1 MLYDRLIK
9 KDTYTDSI
17 TPLLAEA
24 IILAVLVNLASKYIG
39 GWLRVDGGVLSV
51 TLFSLLAMAALSV
64 LYRRQRRNLSI
75 EDRQK
80 PAEFGSILSLVFFA
94 QFLFWDA
101 ARMADFN
108 KWILIGVGALP
119 FLAGVG
125 FTEMLDKVIRQKRRT
140 EELLRHFNHAQRE
153 RTAAQAN
160 HTDAFEAPRGEN
172 ARSEAELVQRV
183 RISLRA
189 VIQGKLDLERQP
201 AIFFIIIESIL
212 SAQKSVS
219 QMEIFTVCR
228 VLSKEPLSSNFSGL
242 IYESMAKFVSLHQDA
257 RNVMLLTDGRSG
269 WTIVETPAP
278 ADDPG

>member
-39 GWLRVDGGVLSV
+39 GWLRVNGGVLSV
-51 TLFSLLAMAALSV
+51 TLFSLLAMVALSV

-80 PAEFGSILSLVFFA
+80 PAEFGSVLSLVFFA

-101 ARMADFN
+101 ARMAEFN

-125 FTEMLDKVIRQKRRT
+125 FTEMLDQVLRQKRRT
-140 EELLRHFNHAQRE
+140 QELMRHFDQAQR
-153 RTAAQAN
+153 AVAQAN
-160 HTDAFEAPRGEN
+160 HADAFEAPRGEN
-172 ARSEAELVQRV
+172 ARSEAELIQRA

-219 QMEIFTVCR
+219 QMEIFAVCH
-228 VLSKEPLSSNFSGL
+228 VLSKEPLSSNLSGL
-242 IYESMAKFVSLHQDA
+242 IYESMAKFVTLHQDA
-257 RNVMLLTDGRSG
+257 RNVMLLTDGGSG

>member
-51 TLFSLLAMAALSV
+51 TLFSLLAMTALSV

-80 PAEFGSILSLVFFA
+80 PAEFGSVLSLVFFA

-101 ARMADFN
+101 ARMAEFN
-108 KWILIGVGALP
+108 KWILLGVGALP

-125 FTEMLDKVIRQKRRT
+125 FTEMLDQVLRQKRRT
-140 EELLRHFNHAQRE
+140 EELMRHFDQAQRA
-153 RTAAQAN
+153 AAQAN
-160 HTDAFEAPRGEN
+160 HADAFEAPRGEN
-172 ARSEAELVQRV
+172 ARSEAELIQRA

-219 QMEIFTVCR
+219 QMEIFAVCR

-242 IYESMAKFVSLHQDA
+242 IYESMAKFVTLHQDA
-257 RNVMLLTDGRSG
+257 RNVMLLTDGGSG

-278 ADDPG
+278 ADIPG